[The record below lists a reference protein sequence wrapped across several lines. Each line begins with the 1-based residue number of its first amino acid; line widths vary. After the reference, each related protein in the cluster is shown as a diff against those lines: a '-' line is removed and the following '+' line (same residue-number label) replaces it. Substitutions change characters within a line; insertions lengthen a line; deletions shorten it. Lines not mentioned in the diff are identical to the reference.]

1 MSGKNKLFESTLISD
16 NSYQKSKMRYNRDYM
31 ISPRVAKELNTYNY
45 FGIFKAFNDVHKR
58 GDINPETG
66 EENKEGIGPNAPAVR
81 SLFNRSAAM
90 MVGGT
95 VSDNGTAN
103 TRIDAVRKNASEWR
117 VYNNVPLLDS
127 PDNRREMRKQGSC
140 TVKELVQ
147 QSSEGLL
154 GRATYSYAD
163 FMYCKYLGRVPN
175 NYLITLRRFP
185 VPPGDNI
192 TAVGTTKKNL
202 KGAGKNNTMQQIGCL
217 VTWMGT
223 PGNEMEN
230 LLKYSVTMPYQEKQA
245 KMDNLSTQGA
255 DDQQGVLNGIAAAFD
270 SGYRKQYNAG
280 QGGAAFNSFV
290 STFFPPLGKGLSTG
304 PYPMNYTDNNK
315 VYGPIDRVKKIYM
328 RGDEGIDFKQN
339 ITLTFE
345 YELRSYNGI
354 NTRQAFLDLLANIL
368 SVTYT
373 TGSFWGGGYR
383 GGGMHQNS
391 IFNNLNIFKAKGGFT
406 DFVDAFQKDVE
417 TFKKPLVD
425 HVNSEYRKNK
435 AIDKQKR
442 EQAKKNGGDGKESFF
457 GDGVIGTIMDIGKQ
471 ALSMLNSI
479 GGMFLGGMLNRLGRP
494 ARAYADSLLSE
505 RPTGMWHVMIGNPKH
520 PIMSMGNMV
529 LKNTTIQHY
538 GPLGLDDFPT
548 YIKVVCELDR
558 GKGRDNRD
566 IESLY
571 MHGND
576 RIYSSMSQK
585 VLDMYNNASQYKADK
600 YAYVGNDDNGRHTR
614 PTLTTSP
621 PPVPDPSSI
630 KMPSSI
636 GAGTRSR
643 TFAARSA
650 ADDIS
655 SKVFD
660 NQSPEIS
667 SSTNFEE
674 IGVMSDNAITGE
686 QLRSRNDMLQKY
698 YGETDTYSICF
709 SAAEQEYGATPP
721 KTKKDSSTKEPGT

>member
-1 MSGKNKLFESTLISD
+1 MSGKNKLFEKVQIND
-16 NSYQKSKMRYNRDYM
+16 NSYQHARVRYNRDYM
-31 ISPRVAKELNTYNY
+31 ISPEVAKELNTYNY

-58 GDINPETG
+58 GDINPKTG
-66 EENKEGIGPNAPAVR
+66 EESTKGIGPNSPAVR
-81 SLFNRSAAM
+81 SLFNRSAAV
-90 MVGGT
+90 MVGGDISGDT
-95 VSDNGTAN
+95 SND
-103 TRIDAVRKNASEWR
+103 RITSMRKSASEWR
-117 VYNNVPLLDS
+117 IYNNTPLIDS
-127 PDNRREMRKQGSC
+127 PGNRQEIRKHGSC
-140 TVKELVQ
+140 TVKELVY
-147 QSSEGLL
+147 QSGEGLL
-154 GRATYSYAD
+154 GRAIYSYAD

-202 KGAGKNNTMQQIGCL
+202 KGAGKNNSMQQIGCL
-217 VTWMGT
+217 VTWLGT

-230 LLKYSVTMPYQEKQA
+230 ILKYSVIMPYQEKQA
-245 KMDNLSTQGA
+245 KMENLSTSGA
-255 DDQQGVLNGIAAAFD
+255 DDQQGVLNGLAAAFD
-270 SGYRKQYNAG
+270 SGYRKQYTAG
-280 QGGAAFNSFV
+280 YGGAAFNSFIG
-290 STFFPPLGKGLSTG
+290 TFFPPLGRSLSSG
-304 PYPMNYTDNNK
+304 PYPLNYTDNNK

-328 RGDEGIDFKQN
+328 RGDEGIDFKQD

-406 DFVDAFQKDVE
+406 NFIDAFQKDVE
-417 TFKKPLVD
+417 TVSKPLVD
-425 HVNSEYRKNK
+425 DVNATYKKNK
-435 AIDKQKR
+435 AS
-442 EQAKKNGGDGKESFF
+442 GG
-457 GDGVIGTIMDIGKQ
+457 GVVGTIVDLGKQ
-471 ALSMLNSI
+471 ALSMLNSL
-479 GGMFLGGMLNRLGRP
+479 GGMLLGGMLNRLGRP

-548 YIKVVCELDR
+548 YIKVTCELDR

-585 VLDMYNNASQYKADK
+585 VLDMYNNATPYKSDK
-600 YAYVGNDDNGRHTR
+600 YTYMGNDLNSRAIQYS
-614 PTLTTSP
+614 LNA
-621 PPVPDPSSI
+621 VNEPDP
-630 KMPSSI
+630 KNLFVPKV
-636 GAGTRSR
+636 GTTRAS
-643 TFAARSA
+643 
-650 ADDIS
+650 DDVS
-655 SKVFD
+655 SKLLDDTSTGTPDSVNLD
-660 NQSPEIS
+660 ALGIS
-667 SSTNFEE
+667 GGT
-674 IGVMSDNAITGE
+674 ITGD
-686 QLRSRNDMLQKY
+686 QLRSVGNILQKY
-698 YGETDTYSICF
+698 YGESDSYSIIF
-709 SAAEQEYGATPP
+709 AAAEQEYGATPP
-721 KTKKDSSTKEPGT
+721 SKKRVPSSKEPDKK

>member
-1 MSGKNKLFESTLISD
+1 MSGKNKLFAKAQIND
-16 NSYQKSKMRYNRDYM
+16 NSYQHARVRYNRDYM
-31 ISPRVAKELNTYNY
+31 ISPEVAKELNTYNY
-45 FGIFKAFNDVHKR
+45 FGIFKAFNDIHKR
-58 GDINPETG
+58 GDINPKTG
-66 EENKEGIGPNAPAVR
+66 EESTKGIGPNSPAVR
-81 SLFNRSAAM
+81 SLFNRSAAV

-95 VSDNGTAN
+95 VDDNPTN
-103 TRIDAVRKNASEWR
+103 RIATMRKSASEWR
-117 VYNNVPLLDS
+117 IYNNTPLIDS
-127 PDNRREMRKQGSC
+127 PSNRREIRKHGSC
-140 TVKELVQ
+140 TVKELVY
-147 QSSEGLL
+147 QSGEGLL
-154 GRATYSYAD
+154 GRAIYSYAD

-192 TAVGTTKKNL
+192 TAVGTTKKSL
-202 KGAGKNNTMQQIGCL
+202 KGAGKNNSMQQIGCL
-217 VTWMGT
+217 VTWLGT

-230 LLKYSVTMPYQEKQA
+230 ILKYSVTMPYQEKQA
-245 KMDNLSTQGA
+245 KMENLSTSGA
-255 DDQQGVLNGIAAAFD
+255 DDQQGVLNGLAAAFD
-270 SGYRKQYNAG
+270 SGYRKQYTAG
-280 QGGAAFNSFV
+280 YGGAAFNSFIG
-290 STFFPPLGKGLSTG
+290 TFFPSLGSSLSAG
-304 PYPMNYTDNNK
+304 PYPLNYTDNNK

-406 DFVDAFQKDVE
+406 NFIDAFQKDVE
-417 TFKKPLVD
+417 NVSKPYVD
-425 HVNSEYRKNK
+425 DVNAKYKKNK
-435 AIDKQKR
+435 ASGGGLLETAIDL
-442 EQAKKNGGDGKESFF
+442 
-457 GDGVIGTIMDIGKQ
+457 GKQ
-471 ALSMLNSI
+471 ALSMLNSL
-479 GGMFLGGMLNRLGRP
+479 GGMLLGGMLNRLGRP

-548 YIKVVCELDR
+548 YIKVTCELDR

-585 VLDMYNNASQYKADK
+585 VLDMYNNATPYKGDK
-600 YAYVGNDDNGRHTR
+600 YTYVGNDMNSRAIQYSLNAVSESSPQNMNIPKVGVTR
-614 PTLTTSP
+614 AS
-621 PPVPDPSSI
+621 
-630 KMPSSI
+630 
-636 GAGTRSR
+636 
-643 TFAARSA
+643 
-650 ADDIS
+650 DDVS
-655 SKVFD
+655 SKLLDDTSTGTPDSVNLD
-660 NQSPEIS
+660 ELGIS
-667 SSTNFEE
+667 GGT
-674 IGVMSDNAITGE
+674 ITGD
-686 QLRSRNDMLQKY
+686 QLRSVGNILQKY
-698 YGETDTYSICF
+698 YGESDSYSIIF
-709 SAAEQEYGATPP
+709 AAAEQEYGATPP
-721 KTKKDSSTKEPGT
+721 SKKRVPSSKEPSKK